1 MRIFSLFLY
10 RIELNWIDG
19 TLFGQIS
26 HRPVD
31 FYDSIADINQALV
44 DDGLVDKEKIGGS
57 NYYWSFPA
65 KKDRLQQIQYEKTLA
80 NIAVLEQELMDAKTA
95 LINAQRGREDEDDDD
110 AAAGNDENATTDE
123 KQGGHEEGAMD
134 LEETKKNSS
143 VDAGTNDKTNAE
155 PTSKKPK
162 IMSRQD
168 KLQRLRDIEQEKNRI
183 MAELETLK
191 ENDPLAIANLEKE
204 LQLVQQ
210 AAFRWTD
217 NIYNCQS
224 YLIKKRNMT
233 KKETY
238 KLLGITDSFDCTFCR
253 YISKICSDNS
263 YGPTSLPAHSI
274 LTLHPHIFLSYILG
288 PLDRSRR

>member
-1 MRIFSLFLY
+1 M
-10 RIELNWIDG
+10 
-19 TLFGQIS
+19 FGEIS
-26 HRPVD
+26 HRPFD

-110 AAAGNDENATTDE
+110 AAAAAGNDENATTDE

-134 LEETKKNSS
+134 VEDAKKNSS

-238 KLLGITDSFDCTFCR
+238 KLLGITDSFDCTYCS

-263 YGPTSLPAHSI
+263 DGPAFLLAHYI
-274 LTLHPHIFLSYILG
+274 LMLHPIFSSHTFLERWTD
-288 PLDRSRR
+288 PEDKMPK

>member
-1 MRIFSLFLY
+1 MY
-10 RIELNWIDG
+10 RIELLTLCLVRSHID
-19 TLFGQIS
+19 LFHAYTRI
-26 HRPVD
+26 D
-31 FYDSIADINQALV
+31 CDSIADINQALV

-65 KKDRLQQIQYEKTLA
+65 KKDRLQQIQHEKTLA

-95 LINAQRGREDEDDDD
+95 LINAQRGREDEDDD
-110 AAAGNDENATTDE
+110 AAGNDENATTDE
-123 KQGGHEEGAMD
+123 KQGGSEEGAMD
-134 LEETKKNSS
+134 VEETKENSN
-143 VDAGTNDKTNAE
+143 VDGGTNDNTSTE
-155 PTSKKPK
+155 PTTKKPK
-162 IMSRQD
+162 MMSRQD
-168 KLQRLRDIEQEKNRI
+168 KLQRLRDIEQDKNRI

-204 LQLVQQ
+204 LQLVKQ

-238 KLLGITDSFDCTFCR
+238 KLLGITDSFDCTYCN
-253 YISKICSDNS
+253 YTSKYASTTATVKRMIV
-263 YGPTSLPAHSI
+263 PTRSLH
-274 LTLHPHIFLSYILG
+274 
-288 PLDRSRR
+288 